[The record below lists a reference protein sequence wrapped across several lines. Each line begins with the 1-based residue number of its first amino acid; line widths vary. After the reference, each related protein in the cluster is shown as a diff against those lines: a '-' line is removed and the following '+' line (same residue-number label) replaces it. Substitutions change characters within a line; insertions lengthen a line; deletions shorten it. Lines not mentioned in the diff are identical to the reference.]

1 MDASKVIVIMV
12 KELIPVQILMGS
24 NIPTQDL
31 LKMGKLTEKENKH
44 GQMENLLRVI
54 SKMVK
59 SQVTVNTLGLR
70 VMFIRVSGQMIC

>member
-54 SKMVK
+54 
-59 SQVTVNTLGLR
+59 L
-70 VMFIRVSGQMIC
+70 